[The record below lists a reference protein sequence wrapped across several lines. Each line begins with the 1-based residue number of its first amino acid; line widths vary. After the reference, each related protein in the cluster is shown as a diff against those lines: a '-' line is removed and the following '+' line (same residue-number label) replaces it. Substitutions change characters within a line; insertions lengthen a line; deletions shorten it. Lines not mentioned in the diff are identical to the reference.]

1 MFFACRSRFG
11 QCHVLF
17 CCWVVFVFLCF
28 SRVSADGFSS
38 SKNFIVM
45 VSADAELGLAQQ
57 VLTRAE
63 EFRRDIAVEWFGE
76 TLPPS
81 VGRAIVHVKLS
92 TDEDKGL
99 TWIKDNP
106 LRRQH
111 AVYLTTTAGNALGA
125 TLQHEIVHVVLATQF
140 PPPKRLPAW
149 VEEGIASRYDDD
161 QRRET
166 RGQVLNWIARTQNW
180 PNLSD
185 VLQRRVIPARDE
197 QAYAVAASLV
207 KFLLTQG
214 KKKDLLH
221 FAALGGH
228 IGWDRAIH
236 DSYQFATVY
245 DLEAAWQAWI
255 MDEHAMILAQSL
267 R

>member
-1 MFFACRSRFG
+1 MFFAGRFRFG
-11 QCHVLF
+11 QRCVLF
-17 CCWVVFVFLCF
+17 CCWVVLVFVCF
-28 SRVSADGFSS
+28 TRVSAGGFPS

-45 VSADAELGLAQQ
+45 VSTDAEPGLAEQ
-57 VLTRAE
+57 VLIRAE

-81 VGRAIVHVKLS
+81 VGRAIVNVKLS
-92 TDEDKGL
+92 TEADKGL

-111 AVYLTTTAGNALGA
+111 AVYLTTTAENALGA

-161 QRRET
+161 QRRAT

-185 VLQRRVIPARDE
+185 VLQTKVILASDE
-197 QAYAVAASLV
+197 QDYAVAASLV

-214 KKKDLLH
+214 KKIDLLH
-221 FAALGGH
+221 FAASGVR
-228 IGWDRAIH
+228 IGWDRAVH
-236 DSYQFATVY
+236 DSYEYTNIY
-245 DLEAAWQAWI
+245 ELEAAWQAWI